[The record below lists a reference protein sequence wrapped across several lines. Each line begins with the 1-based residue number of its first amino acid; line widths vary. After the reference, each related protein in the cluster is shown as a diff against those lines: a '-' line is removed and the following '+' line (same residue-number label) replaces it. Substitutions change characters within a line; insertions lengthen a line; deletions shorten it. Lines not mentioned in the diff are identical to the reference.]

1 MLNKRVKMRTLLIGG
16 GITLFFLVLV
26 GRIFFLQVVQHDF
39 WHTKALDQWSTSK
52 VLTAVRGTITDRNG
66 KELAVDSPAYSVV
79 VEPNIINQR
88 GTADDI
94 VKILHNK
101 LGVSEDKLRE
111 MVSRKYTKDTQ
122 SGTHKKGDYSV
133 WVEVRPQGWKID
145 GDLKDEIES
154 EIKAVRTAKGLASN
168 VDIGIVFDDQV
179 KRFYPQ
185 HTLAANVLGYVDN
198 EGKPK
203 YGIESYFEDR
213 LKGTDGKVGYQKDAK
228 GVILPDAK
236 SEVVAPKDGSS
247 VQLTLDSTIQFYA
260 EQAAKKAFDKYQ
272 PKSVSVI
279 AADPNTMDILAMV
292 NTPTFDPND
301 YSVFNSLN
309 DFDNLAVTAKY
320 EPGSTFKIVTLSAA
334 VQEHKFNPNEHY
346 QSGVIR
352 VGGRNIHDVG
362 RNWGEI
368 SYLDGVKHSS
378 NVAFVKLGLEKVGTS
393 KLTEYIKNFG
403 FGEKTGIE
411 LPGEL
416 KGTMNVTDKSPLGDQ
431 ASITFGHNVS
441 VTPIQQ
447 IAAISAVANGGHL
460 LKPHIVKSISNPQT
474 GEVEIKN
481 KVDKVRD
488 VITPETA
495 KTVSG
500 YLEQVVSDRK
510 IGTGR
515 NAYIPG
521 YRVAGKTGTAE
532 KTGNVTTDGS
542 AYVKDRAVVSF
553 IGYAPADNPK
563 IAVFFMIDE
572 PNDPHAG
579 GGSAAAPY
587 VGEIISQTL
596 EYMGVPKKF
605 SDKEIEE
612 RDKEK
617 TESGDTIVKVTA
629 PNLLKMKLEDAKQ
642 KLLNQGIAY
651 EQIGSGAAVLEQYPA
666 AGAAMYAGQKIYL
679 LTEKKEEMNVPDLT
693 GLSLRDAVDILALL
707 DVSISTRGSGYVASQ
722 KLTKD
727 AEGKRVVVLT
737 LKSAEATV
745 TGIEDS
751 NADLSTGGEAV
762 ADDPDE
768 QSEEADSSKGA
779 QDSDEDMPT
788 EPAPESDAAPLN

>member
-1 MLNKRVKMRTLLIGG
+1 MLSKRVKMRTLLIGG

-26 GRIFFLQVVQHDF
+26 GRIFFLQVVQYDF
-39 WHTKALDQWSTSK
+39 WHATAVKQWSTSK
-52 VLTAVRGTITDRNG
+52 VLTAVRGAITDRNG

-88 GTADDI
+88 GTADDV
-94 VKILHNK
+94 VKILHDK

-111 MVSRKYTKDTQ
+111 LVNRKYDKD
-122 SGTHKKGDYSV
+122 SSKGAYKKGDYSV

-145 GDLKDEIES
+145 GDLKDEIQTA
-154 EIKAVRTAKGLASN
+154 IAGVQTAKGLDKTT
-168 VDIGIVFDDQV
+168 DIGIVFDDQV

-185 HTLAANVLGYVDN
+185 HTLAANVLGFMDN
-198 EGKPK
+198 EGNPK
-203 YGIESYFEDR
+203 YGIESYFEDM
-213 LKGTDGKVGYQKDAK
+213 LKGANGRIGYQKDAK
-228 GVILPDAK
+228 GVVLPDAK

-247 VQLTLDSTIQFYA
+247 IQLTLDSTIQFYA
-260 EQAAKKAFDKYQ
+260 EQAAKKAFEKYQ

-292 NTPTFDPND
+292 HMPTFDPNN
-301 YSVFNSLN
+301 YSATKSLEDFN
-309 DFDNLAVTAKY
+309 NLAVTAMY

-334 VQEHKFNPNEHY
+334 VQEGKFNPNDTY

-362 RNWGEI
+362 RNWGVI

-378 NVAFVKLGLEKVGTS
+378 NVAFVKLGLEKVGTN

-403 FGEKTGIE
+403 FGEKTGIQ

-416 KGTMNVTDKSPLGDQ
+416 AGTMNVTDKSPLGDQ

-447 IAAISAVANGGHL
+447 IAAISAVANGGRL
-460 LKPHIVKSISNPQT
+460 LTPHIVKSISNPQT
-474 GEVEIKN
+474 GEVKIMNE
-481 KVDKVRD
+481 VHKVRD
-488 VITPETA
+488 VITPQTA

-500 YLEQVVSDRK
+500 YLEQVVSDQK

-532 KTGNVTTDGS
+532 KTGAVKSDGS
-542 AYVKDRAVVSF
+542 VYDKNRAVVSF
-553 IGYAPADNPK
+553 IGYAPADDPK
-563 IAVFFMIDE
+563 VAIFFMIDE
-572 PNDPHAG
+572 PNDPKAG
-579 GGSAAAPY
+579 GGSAAAPF
-587 VGEIISQTL
+587 VKDIMSQTL

-605 SDKEIEE
+605 SNKEIEAQNE
-612 RDKEK
+612 EK
-617 TESGDTIVKVTA
+617 SESGDTLVKVA
-629 PNLLKMKLEDAKQ
+629 SPNLVKMKLTDAKA
-642 KLLNQGIAY
+642 KLLDEGIAY
-651 EQIGSGAAVLEQYPA
+651 EQVGNGASVLEQYPS

-679 LTEKKEEMNVPDLT
+679 LTENKDDMNVPDLT
-693 GLSLRDAVDILALL
+693 GLSLRDAIDILTLM
-707 DVSISTRGSGYVASQ
+707 DVSISTRGSGYVAAQ

-727 AEGKRVVVLT
+727 SEGKRVVVLT
-737 LKSAEATV
+737 LKSASAIV
-745 TGIEDS
+745 TGIDDPES
-751 NADLSTGGEAV
+751 ADISTGGEAV
-762 ADDPDE
+762 ADDPNENGEESDGSEAKE
-768 QSEEADSSKGA
+768 QG
-779 QDSDEDMPT
+779 SDEPA